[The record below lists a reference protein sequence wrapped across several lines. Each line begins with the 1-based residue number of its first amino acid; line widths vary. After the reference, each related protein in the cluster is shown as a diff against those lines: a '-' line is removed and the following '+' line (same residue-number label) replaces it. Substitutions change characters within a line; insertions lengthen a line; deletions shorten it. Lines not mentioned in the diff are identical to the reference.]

1 MLDFGWQE
9 KTNFCTFQFSDKSCS
24 DISEHTQSPNSES
37 KVSTPWFFFAF
48 FPLVNNLQVFS
59 CPHCFIKHTSWKVTV
74 CWHQKAGPTVNPA
87 SPLVHQVNPFNRRVL
102 PVDTWGSE
110 CPRQPQ
116 KGGHLTSPW
125 HLQNKK
131 LRKHKKEKKNR
142 RIGLK
147 VWIIN
152 IQPHETMVETVV
164 PTPLYLG
171 ALTQSDKQIQ
181 RTKFKC
187 ISSSQPAHSHF
198 KLSEIA
204 ISCQFSLFI
213 SHSLIPKSTF
223 NMFLCLA
230 TMLST
235 EDRSPDSSQRQ
246 LWIIPVYLHYISY
259 MYSHMHTYI
268 NVNTFI
274 KIWDRAE
281 IKSLISN
288 KQFPIAI
295 SWSLASE
302 YSTV

>member
-1 MLDFGWQE
+1 MQWHPRAYTEPKLF
-9 KTNFCTFQFSDKSCS
+9 K
-24 DISEHTQSPNSES
+24 QSFYSMIF
-37 KVSTPWFFFAF
+37 FFFAF
-48 FPLVNNLQVFS
+48 FPLVNNSQVGFFS
-59 CPHCFIKHTSWKVTV
+59 PHCFI
-74 CWHQKAGPTVNPA
+74 CIQAGKLLCAGTKRQVLQSTVNPA
-87 SPLVHQVNPFNRRVL
+87 SPLVHQVNPFNRKLL
-102 PVDTWGSE
+102 PMNTWGSA
-110 CPRQPQ
+110 CPRHLQ

-131 LRKHKKEKKNR
+131 LRKQNKEKKKR
-142 RIGLK
+142 RIGLR

-171 ALTQSDKQIQ
+171 ASTQSDKQIQ

-187 ISSSQPAHSHF
+187 ISYSQPAHSHF

-204 ISCQFSLFI
+204 ISCQFSPCI

-223 NMFLCLA
+223 NMFLRLA
-230 TMLST
+230 TTLST
-235 EDRSPDSSQRQ
+235 EDRSLDSSQRQ

-268 NVNTFI
+268 NANTFI

-281 IKSLISN
+281 IKPLLSN
-288 KQFPIAI
+288 KQFPIVF